1 MNNSAKDEAIKYIV
15 FGVLTTFINIF
26 SYLIFTT
33 MGLAYIESNFIAFI
47 LSILFAFITNKLY
60 VFDSKS
66 WKINIVFRES
76 ITFLTSRIVTFF
88 IDTISLVILI
98 ELFGIND
105 FISKCIV
112 NVIVIILNY
121 ILSKFFVFKR
131 KNIK

>member
-15 FGVLTTFINIF
+15 FGVLTTFINIL

-33 MGLAYIESNFIAFI
+33 MGLGYIESNFIAFI

-131 KNIK
+131 KNFK